1 VVLKKVINLVRNFG
15 LMLGFYVLFFIALG
29 LLSVIFPGLDLNSY
43 QQTDLNRL
51 LEESPLTLVILA
63 VVLAPLIEEG
73 MFRTLI
79 KPSRNELIF
88 FLCIWLF
95 VLTLAF
101 IPQSVN
107 WMIKYGFLILFFIL
121 SFIFLREFIPVSW
134 QKNLCRFLSR
144 HYKVIWL
151 ITSVVFG
158 MVHIFNYVEGFE
170 LNFVLLLLIFPRI
183 IAGYFFGKI
192 KVENKG
198 LVWPIAMHAMN
209 NGLVFIVLLPRI
221 LFSS

>member
-1 VVLKKVINLVRNFG
+1 
-15 LMLGFYVLFFIALG
+15 MLGCYVLFFIALG
-29 LLSVIFPGLDLNSY
+29 LLSIIFPGLDLDSY

-51 LEESPLTLVILA
+51 LEESPLKLMILA
-63 VVLAPLIEEG
+63 VVLAPLMEEG

-79 KPSRNELIF
+79 NPSPNELIF
-88 FLCIWLF
+88 FFCIWLF
-95 VLTLAF
+95 VIALAL
-101 IPQSVN
+101 IPHDVN
-107 WMIKYGFLILFFIL
+107 WMIKYGFLLLFFIL
-121 SFIFLREFIPVSW
+121 SFIFLREFIPRSW
-134 QKNLCRFLSR
+134 QKNICRFLSKN
-144 HYKVIWL
+144 YMVIWI
-151 ITSVVFG
+151 ITSLVFG

-170 LNFVLLLLIFPRI
+170 LNFVLMLLIFPRI

-209 NGLVFIVLLPRI
+209 NGLVFIILLPRI

>member
-1 VVLKKVINLVRNFG
+1 
-15 LMLGFYVLFFIALG
+15 MLGFYVLFFIALG

-101 IPQSVN
+101 IPQNVN

>member
-1 VVLKKVINLVRNFG
+1 VILKKIINLIRNFG
-15 LMLGFYVLFFIALG
+15 LMLGCYVLFFIALG
-29 LLSVIFPGLDLNSY
+29 LLSIIFPSLDLDSY

-51 LEESPLTLVILA
+51 LEESPLKLVILA

-95 VLTLAF
+95 VIALAF
-101 IPQSVN
+101 IPDDVN
-107 WMIKYGFLILFFIL
+107 WMIKYGFLLLFFIL
-121 SFIFLREFIPVSW
+121 SFIFLREFIPPSW
-134 QKNLCRFLSR
+134 QKKLCRFLSR
-144 HYKVIWL
+144 NYKVIWI
-151 ITSVVFG
+151 ITAVVFG

-170 LNFVLLLLIFPRI
+170 LDFVLMLLIFPRI

-209 NGLVFIVLLPRI
+209 NGLVFLVLLPRI
-221 LFSS
+221 LLGN

>member
-1 VVLKKVINLVRNFG
+1 MILKKVINLIRNFG
-15 LMLGFYVLFFIALG
+15 LLLGGYVLFFIALG
-29 LLSVIFPGLDLNSY
+29 LLSILFPGMDLDSY

-51 LEESPLTLVILA
+51 LEESPMKLVILA
-63 VVLAPLIEEG
+63 VILAPLIEEG

-88 FLCIWLF
+88 FLSIWLF
-95 VLTLAF
+95 VIALAI
-101 IPQSVN
+101 IPHDVN
-107 WMIKYGFLILFFIL
+107 WMIKFGFLFLFFIL
-121 SFIFLREFIPVSW
+121 SFIFLREFIPSTW
-134 QKNLCRFLSR
+134 QNKMCRFLSR
-144 HYKVIWL
+144 YYKIVWM
-151 ITSVVFG
+151 ITAVVFG

-170 LNFVLLLLIFPRI
+170 LNFVLMLLIFPRI

-198 LVWPIAMHAMN
+198 LIWPIAMHAMN

>member
-1 VVLKKVINLVRNFG
+1 MVLKKVINLVRNFG

>member
-1 VVLKKVINLVRNFG
+1 
-15 LMLGFYVLFFIALG
+15 MLGFYVLFFIALG

-170 LNFVLLLLIFPRI
+170 LNFVLLLLNFPRI

>member
-1 VVLKKVINLVRNFG
+1 MILKKVINLVRNFG
-15 LMLGFYVLFFIALG
+15 LMLGCYILFFIALG
-29 LLSVIFPGLDLNSY
+29 LLSIIFPGLDLESY

-51 LEESPLTLVILA
+51 LEEAPFKLVILA

-79 KPSRNELIF
+79 KPTPNELIF

-95 VLTLAF
+95 VITLAV
-101 IPQSVN
+101 IPENVN
-107 WMIKYGFLILFFIL
+107 WMIKYGFLLLFFIL
-121 SFIFLREFIPVSW
+121 SFIFLREFIPGSW
-134 QKNLCRFLSR
+134 QKNLCRLLSR
-144 HYKVIWL
+144 YYRVVWI
-151 ITSVVFG
+151 ITAIIFG

-170 LNFVLLLLIFPRI
+170 LNFVLMLLIFPRI

-198 LVWPIAMHAMN
+198 LVWPMAMHAMN

>member
-1 VVLKKVINLVRNFG
+1 
-15 LMLGFYVLFFIALG
+15 MLGCYVLFFIALG
-29 LLSVIFPGLDLNSY
+29 LLSIIFPGLDLDSY

-51 LEESPLTLVILA
+51 LEESPIKLIILA

-73 MFRTLI
+73 MFRALI

-88 FLCIWLF
+88 FLCIWVF
-95 VLTLAF
+95 VITLAL
-101 IPQSVN
+101 IPEDVN
-107 WMIKYGFLILFFIL
+107 WMIKYGFLLLFFIL
-121 SFIFLREFIPVSW
+121 SFIFLREFIPPFW
-134 QKNLCRFLSR
+134 QKSMCRFLSNY
-144 HYKVIWL
+144 YKWIWV
-151 ITSVVFG
+151 ITSVIFG

-170 LNFVLLLLIFPRI
+170 LNFVLVLLIFPRI

-209 NGLVFIVLLPRI
+209 NALVFIVLLPKI
-221 LFSS
+221 LFSSY

>member
-1 VVLKKVINLVRNFG
+1 
-15 LMLGFYVLFFIALG
+15 MLGCYVLFFIVLG
-29 LLSVIFPGLDLNSY
+29 ILSIIIPGLDLDTY

-51 LEESPLTLVILA
+51 LEESPMKLVFLA

-79 KPSRNELIF
+79 KPSKNELIF

-95 VLTLAF
+95 VIALAF
-101 IPQSVN
+101 IPEDVS
-107 WMIKYGFLILFFIL
+107 WMIKYGFLLLFFIL
-121 SFIFLREFIPVSW
+121 SFIFLREFIPLTW
-134 QKNLCRFLSR
+134 QKSLCMFLSR
-144 HYKVIWL
+144 YYKVIWI

-170 LNFVLLLLIFPRI
+170 LNFVLMLLIFPRI

-192 KVENKG
+192 KVENNG
-198 LVWPIAMHAMN
+198 LIWPILMHAMN
-209 NGLVFIVLLPRI
+209 NGSVFIILLPRI
-221 LFSS
+221 LSVN

>member
-1 VVLKKVINLVRNFG
+1 
-15 LMLGFYVLFFIALG
+15 MLGCYVLFFIALG
-29 LLSVIFPGLDLNSY
+29 LLSIIFPGLDLDSY

-51 LEESPLTLVILA
+51 LEESPIKLIILA

-73 MFRTLI
+73 MFRALI

-95 VLTLAF
+95 VLTLAI
-101 IPQSVN
+101 IPENVN
-107 WMIKYGFLILFFIL
+107 WMIKYGFLLLFFIL
-121 SFIFLREFIPVSW
+121 SFIFLREFIPTSW
-134 QKNLCRFLSR
+134 QKSMCRFLSNY
-144 HYKVIWL
+144 YKWIWA
-151 ITSVVFG
+151 ITSVIFG

-170 LNFVLLLLIFPRI
+170 LNFVLVLLIFPRI

-209 NGLVFIVLLPRI
+209 NALVFIVLLPKI
-221 LFSS
+221 LFSRY

>member
-1 VVLKKVINLVRNFG
+1 MILKKIINLIRNFG
-15 LMLGFYVLFFIALG
+15 LMLGCYVLFFIALG
-29 LLSVIFPGLDLNSY
+29 LLSIIFPSLDLDSY

-51 LEESPLTLVILA
+51 LEESPLKLVILA

-95 VLTLAF
+95 VIALAF
-101 IPQSVN
+101 IPDDVN
-107 WMIKYGFLILFFIL
+107 WMIKYGFLLLFFIL
-121 SFIFLREFIPVSW
+121 SFIFLREFIPPSW
-134 QKNLCRFLSR
+134 QKKLCRFLSR
-144 HYKVIWL
+144 NYKVIWI
-151 ITSVVFG
+151 ITAVVFG

-170 LNFVLLLLIFPRI
+170 LDFVLMLLIFPRI

-209 NGLVFIVLLPRI
+209 NGLVFLVLLPRI
-221 LFSS
+221 LLGN

>member
-1 VVLKKVINLVRNFG
+1 
-15 LMLGFYVLFFIALG
+15 MLGCYVLFFIALG
-29 LLSVIFPGLDLNSY
+29 LLSIIFPGLDLDSY

-51 LEESPLTLVILA
+51 LEESPIKLIILA

-73 MFRTLI
+73 MFRALI

-95 VLTLAF
+95 VLTLAI
-101 IPQSVN
+101 IPENVN
-107 WMIKYGFLILFFIL
+107 WMIKYGFLLLFFIL
-121 SFIFLREFIPVSW
+121 SFIFLREFIPTSW
-134 QKNLCRFLSR
+134 QKSMCRFLSNY
-144 HYKVIWL
+144 YKWIWAITAVI
-151 ITSVVFG
+151 FG

-170 LNFVLLLLIFPRI
+170 LNFVLVLLIFPRI

-209 NGLVFIVLLPRI
+209 NALVFIVLLPKI
-221 LFSS
+221 LFSSY

>member
-1 VVLKKVINLVRNFG
+1 
-15 LMLGFYVLFFIALG
+15 MLGCYVLFFIALG
-29 LLSVIFPGLDLNSY
+29 LLSILIPGLDLDSY

-51 LEESPLTLVILA
+51 LEESPLKLVLLA

-79 KPSRNELIF
+79 KPSRKELIF

-95 VLTLAF
+95 VIALAL
-101 IPQSVN
+101 IPEEVN
-107 WMIKYGFLILFFIL
+107 WMIKYGFLVLFFIL
-121 SFIFLREFIPVSW
+121 SFIFLREFIPLSW
-134 QKNLCRFLSR
+134 QKAICKFISR
-144 HYKVIWL
+144 YYKVVWI

-170 LNFVLLLLIFPRI
+170 LNFVLMLLIFPRI

-198 LVWPIAMHAMN
+198 LIWPILMHAMN
-209 NGLVFIVLLPRI
+209 NGSVFIILLPRI
-221 LFSS
+221 LSAN

>member
-1 VVLKKVINLVRNFG
+1 
-15 LMLGFYVLFFIALG
+15 MLGCYVLFFIALG
-29 LLSVIFPGLDLNSY
+29 LLSIIFPALDLDSY

-51 LEESPLTLVILA
+51 LEESPLRLVILA
-63 VVLAPLIEEG
+63 VILAPLIEEG

-79 KPSRNELIF
+79 KPSKNELIF

-95 VLTLAF
+95 VIALAL
-101 IPQSVN
+101 IPESVN
-107 WMIKYGFLILFFIL
+107 WMIKYSFLLLFFIL
-121 SFIFLREFIPVSW
+121 SFIFLREFIPGSW
-134 QKNLCRFLSR
+134 QKGICRFLSR
-144 HYKVIWL
+144 YYYAIWM
-151 ITSVVFG
+151 ITSIIFG

-170 LNFVLLLLIFPRI
+170 LNFVLVLLIFPRI

-192 KVENKG
+192 KVENQG

-221 LFSS
+221 LLSN